1 MPTII
6 PHLNDYARR
15 DIDDQL
21 DALFPELPAIIL
33 DGPKGVGK
41 TTTAL
46 QRSRTVRRLDRASE
60 LAVVEADPDIIRS
73 DEKPVLIDEW
83 QRWPEVFD
91 VVRRLVDQDNSG
103 AQYLLTGSAPRQNSH
118 SGAGRVTSLRMR
130 PMTFSERQLERPTVS
145 FADLLSGRQGHV
157 GGTTSVGLSTYVD
170 EIIRGGFPGLRHLS
184 PLALQTQLDS
194 YIERIVDHDFEEL
207 GHRVRRPIT
216 VKNWLRAYAAATATT
231 ATWTSIQKAT
241 TRNDE
246 TPLQR
251 RTTIG
256 YTELLKGLRILDPL
270 EAWTTSRNLF
280 VRLGAAE
287 KHHLADPALAAR
299 LLNRTREDLLSGDE
313 GPIPIPNDGSL
324 LGNLF
329 ESLVALSIRTFA
341 QSNFARCSHLR
352 LQEGRHEIDFI
363 VEHRGKILAV
373 EVKLSSGVNTEDVKH
388 LKWLKEELRDD
399 FLDGVV
405 VTTGPEAYRRQDG
418 FAVVPL
424 ALLGS

>member
-1 MPTII
+1 MEISAANQ
-6 PHLNDYARR
+6 NDYTRR
-15 DIDDQL
+15 TIDDEL
-21 DALFPELPAIIL
+21 DALFQELPAIVL

-46 QRSRTVRRLDRASE
+46 QRARTVRRLDRTSE
-60 LAVVEADPDIIRS
+60 LAVVEADPDIIS
-73 DEKPVLIDEW
+73 TDEKPVLIDEW

-103 AQYLLTGSAPRQNSH
+103 GQYLMTGSAARQNTH
-118 SGAGRVTSLRMR
+118 SGAGRITSLRMR
-130 PMTFSERQLERPTVS
+130 PLCFSERNIERSTVS
-145 FADLLSGRQGHV
+145 FAGLLSGNQERV
-157 GGTTSVGLSTYVD
+157 GGKTSVGLSTYVD
-170 EIIRGGFPGLRHLS
+170 EIIRGGFPGMRHLGTR
-184 PLALQTQLDS
+184 ALQTQLDS
-194 YIERIVDHDFEEL
+194 YLERIVDHDLEEL
-207 GHRVRRPIT
+207 GYTVRRPAT
-216 VKNWLRAYAAATATT
+216 VTSWLRAYAAATATT
-231 ATWTSIQKAT
+231 ATWTSIQRAA

-251 RTTIG
+251 KTTLG

-270 EAWTTSRNLF
+270 DPWTTSRNPF
-280 VRLGAAE
+280 ARLGAAE

-299 LLNRTREDLLSGDE
+299 LLNRTRDDLLIGDD
-313 GPIPIPNDGSL
+313 GPIQIPNDGSL

-341 QSNFARCSHLR
+341 QSADARCSHLR
-352 LQEGRHEIDFI
+352 QHDGRHEIDFI
-363 VEHRGKILAV
+363 VEYRGKILAI
-373 EVKLSSGVNTEDVKH
+373 EVKLNGSVDTDDVKH
-388 LKWLKEELRDD
+388 LGWLKKELGRD

-405 VTTGPEAYRRQDG
+405 ITTGAEAYRRQDG

>member
-1 MPTII
+1 MQATAADR
-6 PHLNDYARR
+6 NDYTRR
-15 DIDDQL
+15 TIDNEL
-21 DALFPELPAIIL
+21 DALFQELPAIVL

-46 QRSRTVRRLDRASE
+46 QRARTIRRLDRTSE
-60 LAVVEADPDIIRS
+60 LAVVEADPDIIS
-73 DEKPVLIDEW
+73 TDEKPVLIDEW

-103 AQYLLTGSAPRQNSH
+103 GQYLMTGSAARQNTH
-118 SGAGRVTSLRMR
+118 GGAGRITSLRMR
-130 PMTFSERQLERPTVS
+130 PMSFSERDIERPTVS
-145 FADLLSGRQGHV
+145 FAELLSGSQGRV
-157 GGTTSVGLSTYVD
+157 AGKTSVGLSTYVD
-170 EIIRGGFPGLRHLS
+170 EIIRGGFPGLRHLGIR
-184 PLALQTQLDS
+184 ALQTQLDG
-194 YIERIVDHDFEEL
+194 YVERIVDHDFQEL
-207 GHRVRRPIT
+207 GYRVRRPVT
-216 VKNWLRAYAAATATT
+216 VTSWLRAYAAATATT
-231 ATWTSIQKAT
+231 ATWTSIQKAA

-251 RTTIG
+251 KTTLG
-256 YTELLKGLRILDPL
+256 YTDLLKGLRILDPL
-270 EAWTTSRNLF
+270 EPWTTSRNPF

-299 LLNRTREDLLSGDE
+299 LLNRTRDDLLIGDD
-313 GPIPIPNDGSL
+313 GPIRIPNDGSL

-341 QSNFARCSHLR
+341 QSADARCSHLR
-352 LQEGRHEIDFI
+352 QHDGRHEIDFI
-363 VEHRGKILAV
+363 VEYRGKILAI
-373 EVKLSSGVNTEDVKH
+373 EVKLNSNVDADDVKH
-388 LKWLKEELRDD
+388 LAWLEKELRGD

-405 VTTGPEAYRRQDG
+405 ITTGAEAYRRQDG